1 MPAEHGWPTIRCAT
15 VGGMRRS
22 LPHLPG
28 LGLAL
33 GTSLLAFGVARWLPA
48 AISPLVL
55 TIVIGILLGNLVTVP
70 ERVEPGLAVA
80 AKHLLRIGVV
90 LLGLQL
96 PLTDVI
102 GLGPG
107 LIGVVVAVVVL
118 GVFVTNLLGR
128 ALGVPRQQ
136 RLLIACGF
144 SICGAAAVAAADAVL
159 DSDEEEVV
167 TAVALVVLFGS
178 LMIAVVPLLGT
189 LLGLAAEQEGAW
201 AGAAIHE
208 VAQVVAAGAAVGG
221 GALTIAVVVKLA
233 RVLMLAPV
241 LGVLTSL
248 QRRHDAAAGGPRP
261 PVVPLFVAGFIAMA
275 VLRST
280 GVLSVDVLGVA
291 SSVQTV
297 LLAAAM
303 FALGTGVRLAR
314 IRRVGGRPFALA
326 ALSTVFVTGVG
337 LSGVLLLG

>member
-1 MPAEHGWPTIRCAT
+1 
-15 VGGMRRS
+15 MRRS
-22 LPHLPG
+22 LPYLPG

-33 GTSLLAFGVARWLPA
+33 GVSLAAFVVGHWLPA

-55 TIVIGILLGNLVTVP
+55 TIVVGVLLGNLVSVP
-70 ERVEPGLAVA
+70 ERLEPGLAVA

-96 PLTDVI
+96 PLTDVL

-107 LIGVVVAVVVL
+107 LIGLVVGVVVL
-118 GVFVTNLLGR
+118 GVVVTNLLGR
-128 ALGVPRQQ
+128 ALGVPQQQ

-159 DSDEEEVV
+159 DSEEEDVV

-178 LMIAVVPLLGT
+178 AMIAVVPLLGP
-189 LLGLAAEQEGAW
+189 LLGLAAEQQGAW
-201 AGAAIHE
+201 AGAVIHE
-208 VAQVVAAGAAVGG
+208 VAQVVAAGAAAGG

-241 LGVLTSL
+241 LGVLASV
-248 QRRHDAAAGGPRP
+248 QRRRDTAVGGGSKP

-275 VLRST
+275 VLRT
-280 GVLSVDVLGVA
+280 AEVLPAGVLDVA

-303 FALGTGVRLAR
+303 FALGAGVRLAK
-314 IRRVGGRPFALA
+314 IRRVGVRPFALA
-326 ALSTVFVTGVG
+326 ALSTLFVAG
-337 LSGVLLLG
+337 LGLAGVLLLG